1 LVTSL
6 PRVISNA
13 GENAA
18 FHSLE
23 FITARIANPHT
34 RAAYGRAIA
43 EFCDWCEQ
51 QGLALPAL
59 SSPVVAAYFH
69 ELGTRLSASSTNQ
82 HLSAI
87 RQGSGSHGT
96 HDSAFI

>member
-1 LVTSL
+1 MRPGADAHSFVLVTLARGDAVGDGCLSAAL
-6 PRVISNA
+6 PRVISTA
-13 GENAA
+13 GESAA

-43 EFCDWCEQ
+43 EFCGWCEER
-51 QGLALPAL
+51 GLSLPAL

-69 ELGTRLSASSTNQ
+69 
-82 HLSAI
+82 
-87 RQGSGSHGT
+87 
-96 HDSAFI
+96 